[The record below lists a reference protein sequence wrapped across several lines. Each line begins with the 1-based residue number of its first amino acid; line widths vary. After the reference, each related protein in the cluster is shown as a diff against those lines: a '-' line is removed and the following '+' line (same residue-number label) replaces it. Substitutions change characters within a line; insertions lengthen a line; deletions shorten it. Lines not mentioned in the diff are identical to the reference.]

1 MNGEKDMK
9 KEKDKNELKNFL
21 NPQGDS
27 ETRIALVIAFILI
40 IIGIY
45 YGS

>member
-1 MNGEKDMK
+1 MNGENDMK
-9 KEKDKNELKNFL
+9 KEKDKNELENFL

-27 ETRIALVIAFILI
+27 ETRVALVIAFTLI
-40 IIGIY
+40 ILGIY

>member
-1 MNGEKDMK
+1 MK
-9 KEKDKNELKNFL
+9 KEKEKNKLENFL

-27 ETRIALVIAFILI
+27 ETRIALVIAFTLI
-40 IIGIY
+40 ILGIY